1 MRITSMALVL
11 LLVGSAL
18 SAPSSARQTALINAF
33 SDRKTVE
40 SIVDCFLGKKK
51 CSPEEEKMRV
61 RALATMRSFGTCP
74 PSMCTPEEAAE
85 MSTAMGLLAEK
96 YPDLWAKLIAAMF
109 GIDLGRK

>member
-1 MRITSMALVL
+1 MRTSSMLLVL
-11 LLVGSAL
+11 LLAGAVL
-18 SAPSSARQTALINAF
+18 SAPSSSRQVALINAF

-61 RALATMRSFGTCP
+61 RALATMRNFGSCP
-74 PSMCTPEEAAE
+74 SNLCTPEEAAE
-85 MSTAMGLLAEK
+85 MSTAMGLLADK